1 MGLWL
6 WMPLLLPA
14 RTLCSDILHKTS
26 AVLSPINI
34 LVVALVSEGEE
45 AEIYFFDIPKVPS
58 EANP

>member
-1 MGLWL
+1 
-6 WMPLLLPA
+6 MPLLLPA